1 MVKRSLGK
9 LSKRTRLLRK
19 KTRTKL
25 SVGRIM
31 REFNEGD
38 RVSLD
43 YVAGQQGMPHP
54 RYRGRSGVIVGK
66 RGNAYIVEIR
76 DMTAIKHLIVPGVHL
91 R

>member
-1 MVKRSLGK
+1 MVKRSLGQ
-9 LSKRTRLLRK
+9 LSKRTRLLRR

-43 YVAGQQGMPHP
+43 YVANQRGMPHP

-66 RGNAYIVEIR
+66 RGKAYIVEIR
-76 DMTAIKHLIVPGVHL
+76 DMTAVKHLVVPGVHL